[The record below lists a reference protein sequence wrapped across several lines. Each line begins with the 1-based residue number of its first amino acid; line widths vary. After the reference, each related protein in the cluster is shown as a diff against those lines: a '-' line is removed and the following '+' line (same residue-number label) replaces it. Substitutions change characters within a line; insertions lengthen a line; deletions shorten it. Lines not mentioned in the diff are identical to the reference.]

1 MVTVAHV
8 VKKIIRDK
16 PFIEEA
22 IFLNIINYGG
32 LADLIIPE
40 IEEELGKKA
49 THASVMMAIRRY
61 AEQLDKKE
69 FSRNILE
76 YINDINVRSNLF
88 EVTIYK
94 TGESKNILQKIQNLP
109 DSRKGDFL
117 SIITGMH
124 EISIVSNEQLE
135 KEIMHIIP
143 KKEIKQTTKNISS
156 ITVNLSEEATE
167 APGLFYLITKN
178 LALENISIIEI
189 ISTWT
194 ETSIIVK
201 TRDAAKTFS
210 VIKDLLQKKENK
222 K

>member
-1 MVTVAHV
+1 
-8 VKKIIRDK
+8 
-16 PFIEEA
+16 
-22 IFLNIINYGG
+22 
-32 LADLIIPE
+32 
-40 IEEELGKKA
+40 
-49 THASVMMAIRRY
+49 
-61 AEQLDKKE
+61 
-69 FSRNILE
+69 
-76 YINDINVRSNLF
+76 
-88 EVTIYK
+88 
-94 TGESKNILQKIQNLP
+94 
-109 DSRKGDFL
+109 
-117 SIITGMH
+117 MH